1 MTADEKSD
9 ILDIENSELEIART
23 LSDKDHPIWKF
34 LIMMA
39 TILGALWASDSM

>member
-1 MTADEKSD
+1 MDIDDE
-9 ILDIENSELEIART
+9 ELEIAKT

-39 TILGALWASDSM
+39 TILGALWASDTM

>member
-1 MTADEKSD
+1 MQEDLEEFDAE
-9 ILDIENSELEIART
+9 IEIARS
-23 LSDKDHPIWKF
+23 LSHKDHPIWKF

>member
-1 MTADEKSD
+1 MKEDED
-9 ILDIENSELEIART
+9 IDPEIQVALL
-23 LSDKDHPIWKF
+23 LSDKNHPIWKF